1 MMTAANMKIN
11 KAPFLDSII
20 HNLIANSS
28 LICQVSPDG
37 IYEYVGKTHQSILG
51 YDPDKLIGRS
61 LFDFIHSDD
70 LAMSKLLFKKGLIS
84 GHFNQVH
91 LRYRGNN
98 DNYLYLESQG
108 IVVYDENNRING
120 AVFVTHDI
128 SERTLLENELARLG
142 QLKSVAQLSAGL
154 VHEIRNP
161 ITTVRG
167 FLQILNSNDELNQYR
182 DYFDLM
188 IKELDD
194 ANNLITEFL
203 SMAKEKESH
212 FAWLD
217 LNSLIHSLYS
227 VLNAAAVMK
236 DHRIILDLGEIN
248 EIYMDQN
255 QIRQLIVNLVNNGLE
270 SMETRGVLTI
280 STASK
285 GENIILSVEDKG
297 AGIDPEIMKRI
308 GTPFFTTKEKGTGL
322 GLSICKNIAD
332 RHKAEIKIRSS
343 VEGSAFSVWFK
354 DFKKEI
360 KAVDYSNT
368 IDGNNTF
375 AV

>member
-1 MMTAANMKIN
+1 MTAANMKL
-11 KAPFLDSII
+11 KEAPFLDSII

-28 LICQVSPDG
+28 LICQVSPEG
-37 IYEYVGKTHQSILG
+37 KYEYVGKSHQSILG
-51 YDPDKLIGRS
+51 YNPEELIGRS

-70 LAMSKLLFKKGLIS
+70 LAMSKYLFKTGLLS
-84 GHFNQVH
+84 GHFNQVY
-91 LRYRGNN
+91 LRYRSNN

-108 IVVYDENNRING
+108 IVVYDDNERVNG
-120 AVFVTHDI
+120 AVFVTRDI
-128 SERTLLENELARLG
+128 TYRNLLENELARLG

-167 FLQILNSNDELNQYR
+167 FLQILSINEELNQYH

-194 ANNLITEFL
+194 ANNLITDFL
-203 SMAKEKESH
+203 SMAKEKESF
-212 FAWLD
+212 FAWQD
-217 LNSLIHSLYS
+217 LNSLIQSLYS

-236 DHRIILDLGEIN
+236 DHKIIFDLGEIN
-248 EIYMDQN
+248 DIYMDKN

-270 SMETRGVLTI
+270 SMETGGVLTI
-280 STASK
+280 RTASK
-285 GENIILSVEDKG
+285 GENIVLSVEDKG
-297 AGIDPEIMKRI
+297 SGIDSDIMNRI

-322 GLSICKNIAD
+322 GLSICQNIAE
-332 RHKAEIKIRSS
+332 RHKAEIKIKSGA
-343 VEGSAFSVWFK
+343 EGSTFSVWFK
-354 DFKKEI
+354 DFK
-360 KAVDYSNT
+360 AVDYNNS
-368 IDGNNTF
+368 IEENNTF